1 MQQLNKKELLSLI
14 TEHITSGEHIKPLVV
29 FTDVD
34 ETIPFV
40 KNGLQQFKVGYFFF
54 FFLYGHNKMIEE
66 KKVSGISEED

>member
-40 KNGLQQFKVGYFFF
+40 KNGLQQFKVGYFSEHP
-54 FFLYGHNKMIEE
+54 LYGHNKMIKEN
-66 KKVSGISEED
+66 KV